1 MAQKKKMQS
10 AADFCKSAAKEPS
23 TIRSSICRRYR
34 LGNVGTDIDVNV
46 TSRGIMEQ
54 LDKFKNVVDTFK
66 KQEFALQKQAR
77 EYEALQR
84 EIAVLRERAAFDADA
99 RRKLERLDEVMR
111 SGGQQLQN
119 QVREKTRRLQSV
131 INGIADKFVELLPKD
146 GGRAV
151 ESKPSPKCATAKK
164 AARKFV

>member
-1 MAQKKKMQS
+1 
-10 AADFCKSAAKEPS
+10 
-23 TIRSSICRRYR
+23 
-34 LGNVGTDIDVNV
+34 
-46 TSRGIMEQ
+46 MEQ

-66 KQEFALQKQAR
+66 KQEFALKKQAR

-99 RRKLERLDEVMR
+99 RRKLERLDEVMS

-119 QVREKTRRLQSV
+119 QVQEKTRRLQSV
-131 INGIADKFVELLPKD
+131 INGIADQFIELLPKD

-151 ESKPSPKCATAKK
+151 KSKPSPKRATAKK
-164 AARKFV
+164 AARNFV